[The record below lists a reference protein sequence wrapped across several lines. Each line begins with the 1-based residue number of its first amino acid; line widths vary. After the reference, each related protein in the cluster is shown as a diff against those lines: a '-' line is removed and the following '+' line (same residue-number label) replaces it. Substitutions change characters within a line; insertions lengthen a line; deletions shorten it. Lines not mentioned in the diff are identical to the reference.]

1 MRLVEGLT
9 GIEEPRPAD
18 LAGRTLDC
26 PCGRRH
32 QVPIEALVT
41 DPGGVQ
47 EVGPFLARKGHRRV
61 WLIADERTFA
71 AGGSQAE
78 ASCREAGVVVKKT
91 ILPGEPMPHADK
103 EALGRLA
110 FDLEPEALPLIAVGS
125 GTVSDLARFLAY
137 RTGTFFVTVP
147 TAPSMDG
154 YTSSVAAMLVDGVR
168 ITFPA
173 APPRAIFADPDIYSR
188 APRELIAAGYAEMLG
203 KLTALADWRLSAVLN
218 GEYHCPLAEK
228 LVTDA
233 ARPILEDPGSPA
245 VLMEGLLWVGLAML
259 MVGTSRPA
267 SGSEHHVAHYWEMR
281 ALWEGREPYGHGER
295 VGIATVLIQ
304 HLYEELF
311 DRHRDQLAELAARAQ
326 GSAHGT
332 ETQIR
337 TWYGPVADGL
347 LKEQSSWGSKAYGP
361 RPLTAEGLE
370 AAAQAVQP
378 FRLSPDTALAFL
390 ARAGAPQHPYEIDV
404 SPELVEITLQ
414 AAKEVRNRFT
424 ILHLLNELG
433 LLEELSQVVAGN
445 VATDRRPGEA

>member
-1 MRLVEGLT
+1 M
-9 GIEEPRPAD
+9 
-18 LAGRTLDC
+18 
-26 PCGRRH
+26 
-32 QVPIEALVT
+32 
-41 DPGGVQ
+41 
-47 EVGPFLARKGHRRV
+47 
-61 WLIADERTFA
+61 
-71 AGGSQAE
+71 
-78 ASCREAGVVVKKT
+78 KKT

-218 GEYHCPLAEK
+218 GEYHCPLAEE

-295 VGIATVLIQ
+295 VGIATMLIQ
-304 HLYEELF
+304 GLYQALF
-311 DRHRDQLAELAARAQ
+311 ERYGDRLGELAARAP
-326 GSAHGT
+326 GTAHAT
-332 ETQIR
+332 EAQIR
-337 TWYGPVADGL
+337 DWYGPVAEGL
-347 LKEQSSWGSKAYGP
+347 LKEQASWGEKVYGP
-361 RPLTAEGLE
+361 RPFTEEGLR

-378 FRLSPDTALAFL
+378 YRLAPEAALAFL
-390 ARAGAPQHPYEIDV
+390 GRVGAPQRPQDIAV
-404 SPELVEITLQ
+404 SPGLVEIALQ

-424 ILHLLNELG
+424 ILHFLSELG
-433 LLEELSQVVAGN
+433 LLEELSTAVAQEFVQG
-445 VATDRRPGEA
+445 